1 MGEDMGLEK
10 SPHFW
15 SRNGCVYVFSQTE
28 NRWYM
33 IRPAETLPADVKA
46 QIKEIKEKAEMLK
59 DS

>member
-1 MGEDMGLEK
+1 MPNDK
-10 SPHFW
+10 SPQFW
-15 SRNGCVYVFSQTE
+15 SRNGCVYIFNQSE

-33 IRPAETLPADVKA
+33 LCPTETLPADVKA